1 MRSSVERPPGVG
13 TVSLSCIEP
22 VIGSTRAAWQ
32 EILRRQ
38 YLEQR
43 PFEPVP
49 VAEPRLRSGSQ
60 REYARPSRRQQPLRG
75 DPQRDDEK
83 DRYLSE
89 AARRLEIDAVN
100 DERQL
105 SIATNSR
112 NRPIRDIR
120 QTRRIA
126 RSRRSRRP
134 RSPGA

>member
-1 MRSSVERPPGVG
+1 MAVSV
-13 TVSLSCIEP
+13 
-22 VIGSTRAAWQ
+22 ST
-32 EILRRQ
+32 
-38 YLEQR
+38 
-43 PFEPVP
+43 P
-49 VAEPRLRSGSQ
+49 
-60 REYARPSRRQQPLRG
+60 ARPEGQQPLRG